1 MSTSYYIVV
10 GYLIEINQFS
20 NLIQSRGCDHPV
32 TEKQF
37 CAECGAPIWK
47 KREMFNYEEFM
58 SKLERLRNVFGQ
70 LSGEI
75 EIWIDCAKIRNEIL
89 IGQWIRLN
97 SDAIASEI
105 EIEHLEQI
113 KTNTYVTLSTLPEIK
128 NLLEKLSIKCYFY
141 ISC

>member
-20 NLIQSRGCDHPV
+20 NLIQARGCDHPV

-58 SKLERLRNVFGQ
+58 SKLERLR
-70 LSGEI
+70 
-75 EIWIDCAKIRNEIL
+75 IDCAKIRNEIL